1 MVAYAE
7 IYNRKEITT
16 LVAIVPQTPE
26 LDFVDEVRF
35 KDRVILIPQKQLA
48 QFHRSL

>member
-1 MVAYAE
+1 MVACNE
-7 IYNRKEITT
+7 IYSRKGIIT
-16 LVAIVPQTPE
+16 IVVIVSQTPD

-48 QFHRSL
+48 